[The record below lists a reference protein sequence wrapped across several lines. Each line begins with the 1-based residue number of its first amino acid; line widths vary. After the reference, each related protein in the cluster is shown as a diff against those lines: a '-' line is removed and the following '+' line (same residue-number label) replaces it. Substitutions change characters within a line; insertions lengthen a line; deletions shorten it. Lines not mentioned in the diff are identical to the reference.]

1 MKESI
6 KFFNAEELPFKVYG
20 IFKEDGQ
27 YRRIPKKVAETI
39 SEDVISLSRY
49 TAGGRIRFRTDST
62 KVTIQ
67 VTLSKVGRWNH
78 WPLTGSGG
86 FDMYIEEGC
95 CRYVGTFRPPYDVE
109 DTYEQT
115 LEFAD
120 RKLRNI
126 LIHFPLYSSVQE
138 LYIGLEEMC
147 QVLEPLAY
155 KIEKPV
161 VFYGSSI
168 TQGGCAS
175 RPGNTYESILSRKLQ
190 FDYINLGF
198 SNAAKAETEIA
209 EYIKNIN
216 MSAFVYDYDHNAPT
230 AEYLAKTHERMFKII
245 REANPELPILC
256 MSMPKYYWTD
266 AEEKR
271 FEIINTTYQN
281 AKANGDNN
289 VYLLDGK
296 QLMFSAEDEG
306 TVDGIHPNDLGF
318 ASMAR
323 AMEKVL
329 GEILKWKK

>member
-1 MKESI
+1 MKENI
-6 KFFNAEELPFKVYG
+6 RFYNAEESPLKVYG
-20 IFKEDGQ
+20 MFKEDGQ
-27 YRRIPKKVAETI
+27 FRRIPQRVAETI
-39 SEDVISLSRY
+39 NEDIVSLSKY

-62 KVTIQ
+62 KVTVN

-78 WPLTGSGG
+78 WALTGSAG
-86 FDMYIEEGC
+86 FDMYTEEEGG

-115 LEFAD
+115 LEFSD

-138 LYIGLEEMC
+138 LYIGLEETC
-147 QVLEPLAY
+147 RVLEPLAY

-168 TQGGCAS
+168 TQGACAS
-175 RPGNTYESILSRKLQ
+175 RPGNTYQSILSRKLH
-190 FDYINLGF
+190 FNFINLGF
-198 SNAAKAETEIA
+198 SNAARAETEIA

-230 AEYLAKTHERMFKII
+230 VEYLAKTHERMFKII
-245 REANPELPILC
+245 REANPKLPILC
-256 MSMPKYYWTD
+256 MSMPKYYLT
-266 AEEKR
+266 ESEKKR
-271 FEIINTTYQN
+271 LEIMNNTYQN
-281 AKANGDNN
+281 AKANGDAN

-296 QLMFSAEDEG
+296 QLMFLAEDEG
-306 TVDGIHPNDLGF
+306 TVDGIHPNDLGY

-329 GEILKWKK
+329 KDILY